1 MTNVKSKK
9 SNIHCESHRCKV
21 CSKSLYEYS
30 TTSRIVFTSI
40 MFLAM
45 ASVVILATYLENKSS
60 KDCYERHYI
69 SGRGTDIELIQNV
82 DVKCPN

>member
-21 CSKSLYEYS
+21 CHKSLYEYS
-30 TTSRIVFTSI
+30 ATTRIVFTSI
-40 MFLAM
+40 MFLVM
-45 ASVVILATYLENKSS
+45 ASVVILSSYLDNKQTET
-60 KDCYERHYI
+60 CYERQYI
-69 SGRGTDIELIQNV
+69 SGRGTDTELVRAI